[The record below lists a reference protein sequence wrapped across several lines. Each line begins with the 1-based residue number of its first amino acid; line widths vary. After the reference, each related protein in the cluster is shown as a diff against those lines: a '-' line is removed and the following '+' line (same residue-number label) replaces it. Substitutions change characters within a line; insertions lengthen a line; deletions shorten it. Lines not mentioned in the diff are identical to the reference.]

1 LENIAVAGALRELH
15 GKRMGALTVTEEKCG
30 KLARLS
36 NIACTLGRADRPY
49 PEVHE
54 DAWTVAL
61 VRRGTFE
68 YRASVTN
75 HTHVL
80 RPGWLLLGLPGA
92 TFECAHEHDGGD
104 DCTSLALSKRV
115 LDDVSSA
122 AGLDCTKLLA
132 SAPALPPLPR
142 VAALLER
149 AQRRD
154 GADLDE
160 VACLAAEAVVAG
172 AADRPAAA
180 VARHPSHSGRIH
192 DAMDRI
198 ESTCC
203 EPLSLAALA
212 EAAGFS
218 PFHFL
223 RVFRHVTGT
232 TPHQYLIGARLRL
245 ATRLLLDTKRS
256 VTQVAYDVG
265 FQDLS
270 NFVRTFHRV
279 IGCTPRDY
287 RAR

>member
-1 LENIAVAGALRELH
+1 V
-15 GKRMGALTVTEEKCG
+15 GALTVSLERCG
-30 KLARLS
+30 RHARLS
-36 NIACTLGRADRPY
+36 NVACTLGRADRPY
-49 PEVHE
+49 PEAHE

-61 VRRGTFE
+61 VRRGTFA
-68 YRASVTN
+68 YRASATN
-75 HTHVL
+75 QTHSL

-104 DCTSLALSKRV
+104 DCTSLALERHV
-115 LDDVSSA
+115 LADVSSA
-122 AGLDCTKLLA
+122 AGLDCTKLLT

-154 GADLDE
+154 AADLDE
-160 VACLAAEAVVAG
+160 VACLAAEAVVAH
-172 AADRPAAA
+172 AAGTPAAA
-180 VARHPSHSGRIH
+180 VAHHPSHAGRVH

-203 EPLSLAALA
+203 EPLSLAELA

-218 PFHFL
+218 SFHFL

-232 TPHQYLIGARLRL
+232 TPYQYLIGARLRL
-245 ATRLLLDTKRS
+245 AARLLLDTRRS
-256 VTQVAYDVG
+256 VTQIAYEVG

-270 NFVRTFHRV
+270 NFMRTFHRV
-279 IGCTPRDY
+279 VGCTPRDY

>member
-1 LENIAVAGALRELH
+1 
-15 GKRMGALTVTEEKCG
+15 
-30 KLARLS
+30 
-36 NIACTLGRADRPY
+36 
-49 PEVHE
+49 
-54 DAWTVAL
+54 VAL

-68 YRASVTN
+68 YRASATN
-75 HTHVL
+75 HRHVL

-92 TFECAHEHDGGD
+92 TFECAHQHDGGD

-122 AGLDCTKLLA
+122 AGLDCAKLLT
-132 SAPALPPLPR
+132 SAPALPPQPR

-149 AQRRD
+149 TQRRD

-172 AADRPAAA
+172 AAGRSA
-180 VARHPSHSGRIH
+180 VAIARHPSHAGRIH

-198 ESTCC
+198 ESACC
-203 EPLSLAALA
+203 KPLSLAELA
-212 EAAGFS
+212 DAAGFS

-223 RVFRHVTGT
+223 RIFRHVTGT

-245 ATRLLLDTKRS
+245 ASRLLLDTKRS
-256 VTQVAYDVG
+256 VTQIAYDVG

-270 NFVRTFHRV
+270 NFMRTFHRV